1 MQSDV
6 MSSSHLNVRRRWM
19 RRDKGIVQ
27 FPLESTT
34 KIKHSNRVSDM
45 CSIDNEMTYI
55 SIFAFYGHYFF
66 GCSAKKINSQITSHF
81 ANNQP
86 HPFQHSSRAN
96 RDQSSFNWERWM
108 CLIAKC
114 AIFQL
119 FCSFALSLSFA
130 TLAPLSSVIDANIA
144 DGNSFS
150 SYGHECL
157 FFLSLALLSNPN
169 NHNREII
176 LPENGLI

>member
-1 MQSDV
+1 
-6 MSSSHLNVRRRWM
+6 M

-27 FPLESTT
+27 FPFKSTT
-34 KIKHSNRVSDM
+34 KIKHSHSKQVSDIYVS
-45 CSIDNEMTYI
+45 SIDNEMTCI
-55 SIFAFYGHYFF
+55 SIFAFYVHYFSLF
-66 GCSAKKINSQITSHF
+66 NSAPAQKKINSQITSHF

-96 RDQSSFNWERWM
+96 RDQSSLSRMAMNVPHRQMRNFSNSSSLSRHH
-108 CLIAKC
+108 
-114 AIFQL
+114 
-119 FCSFALSLSFA
+119 SLSFV
-130 TLAPLSSVIDANIA
+130 SVIDVNIA

-157 FFLSLALLSNPN
+157 SRLALLALALLSNPN

>member
-1 MQSDV
+1 VPIEINHHSIESDECA
-6 MSSSHLNVRRRWM
+6 SSPNA
-19 RRDKGIVQ
+19 Q
-27 FPLESTT
+27 F
-34 KIKHSNRVSDM
+34 
-45 CSIDNEMTYI
+45 
-55 SIFAFYGHYFF
+55 
-66 GCSAKKINSQITSHF
+66 
-81 ANNQP
+81 
-86 HPFQHSSRAN
+86 
-96 RDQSSFNWERWM
+96 FN
-108 CLIAKC
+108 
-114 AIFQL
+114 
-119 FCSFALSLSFA
+119 SFARSLSLSLSFA